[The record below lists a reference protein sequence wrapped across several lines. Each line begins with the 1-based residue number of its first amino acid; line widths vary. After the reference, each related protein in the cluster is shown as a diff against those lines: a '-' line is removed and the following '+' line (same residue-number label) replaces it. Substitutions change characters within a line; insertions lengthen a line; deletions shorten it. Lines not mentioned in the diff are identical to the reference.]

1 MRGISSRG
9 RLTGVALVV
18 VSFAFLAATATATA
32 APKTVSGKLTKGG
45 LTVIALDERGVAASK
60 VAKKNGKFEL
70 EAPAKKVSLHL
81 RAKDGT
87 YAGPIVIDTAGKTKK
102 KAILGVK
109 APVRLGKVKVRK
121 GYAKLRRDLPRRKV
135 DRTRKAKAK
144 KGVPRGA
151 GNFGR
156 VGSSAAGPAGPG
168 LDQDRDGIPNALDV
182 DDDGDLVLDNLD
194 AGPAAPAAV
203 RAGSTPS
210 PPGPTFNFDSQL
222 SMGLSE
228 TVNANAAGFS
238 PDAVETAVRTFGV
251 LRVGILPSE
260 SPPELD
266 CGVDDPLTPEPEGL
280 VYCRPGGTG
289 TLLPPGQAPPTA
301 GQEFPECCDADGD
314 GFGALPGEGGVP
326 LAHGASPAEIA
337 TGDLPIEL
345 ITSGGTEVK
354 VPAAVPFVFS
364 TTPAIVSYDD
374 ETGGPVPV
382 VYPADPGDPGTPGA
396 GFPVADSSQDSDDDV
411 ELTLELWRPQ
421 RTPIEGERCPPP
433 DGPPCAP
440 AQWIDIGGLS
450 HSVWVF
456 KIGTFPST
464 FIGQPCPPSALASS
478 DPDLLPPSPE
488 GTEPFAFIDLAADG
502 PANPDNRLTYVLNLT
517 QCLTSLGVGSQWTA
531 GEEVTID
538 FRARA
543 AAIPSPDSATQLVAF
558 ERQ

>member
-1 MRGISSRG
+1 MRRVSTR
-9 RLTGVALVV
+9 RLLGVVVGAVALV
-18 VSFAFLAATATATA
+18 AATAPGATA
-32 APKTVSGKLTKGG
+32 AKRITGKLSQPGY
-45 LTVIALDERGVAASK
+45 TVIALDKNGEAAS
-60 VAKKNGKFEL
+60 AQASANGKFKL
-70 EAPAKKVSLHL
+70 KPSAKKVSLHL
-81 RAKDGT
+81 RAADGT
-87 YAGPIVIDTAGKTKK
+87 YAGPIVIEKTGKKGK

-109 APVRLGKVKVRK
+109 AGTELGKVKVRE
-121 GYAKLRRDLPRRKV
+121 GYAKLKRELPDDDV
-135 DRTRKAKAK
+135 DRKRKAKAK
-144 KGVPRGA
+144 KGVPIGA

-156 VGSSAAGPAGPG
+156 VVAAATGTPGPG
-168 LDQDRDGIPNALDV
+168 QDLDRDGIPGALDV

-194 AGPAAPAAV
+194 ARPAAPAAV
-203 RAGSTPS
+203 RAGSAPS

-228 TVNANAAGFS
+228 TENANAAGFS
-238 PDAVETAVRTFGV
+238 PQAVETTVRTFGV

-266 CGVDDPLTPEPEGL
+266 CGVDDPQTPQPEGL

-289 TLLPPGQAPPTA
+289 TLLPPGQAPPVA

-314 GFGALPGEGGVP
+314 GFGALSGTGGLP

-337 TGDLPIEL
+337 TGDLPIEV
-345 ITSGGTEVK
+345 ITSGGAEVE

-364 TTPAIVSYDD
+364 TTPALVSYDD

-396 GFPVADSSQDSDDDV
+396 GFPVGDSDQDADDDV

-421 RTPIEGERCPPP
+421 RTPIEGEQCPPP
-433 DGPPCAP
+433 TGPPCAP
-440 AQWIDIGGLS
+440 TQWIDIGGLS

-456 KIGTFPST
+456 TIGTFPST
-464 FIGQPCPPSALASS
+464 FVGQPCPPSALASS
-478 DPDLLPPSPE
+478 DPDLLPPSSD
-488 GTEPFAFIDLAADG
+488 GAEPFAFIDLAADG

-517 QCLTSLGVGSQWTA
+517 QCLTSLGVDSQWTA

-543 AAIPSPDSATQLVAF
+543 AAIPSPDSATQLVTF
-558 ERQ
+558 DRE